1 MRCERMTADG
11 PVSRL
16 DGLRVCMLTSGHPPG
31 DDRIFFKE
39 ARTLVRAGAEV
50 TVVHRAGKATPS
62 PADGVSF
69 RGFEGPRSLKGRAM
83 NVARLAREASAT
95 RPDVIHC
102 HEPDALVSALVAADG
117 RVPVIYDSH
126 EMWGASAAGRFPS
139 PLWPLVERA
148 FQAGERRL
156 IRRCS
161 AAIGASWAISDFL
174 RQELDGSRVET
185 ILNVPVPEVFGPP
198 PARGWGEV
206 TYLCHDGHLSWDRG
220 LKVMVEAARI
230 VARDHRV
237 VLKIVGDVFR
247 EEREWL
253 DGYLEQHRCAGLVE
267 RTGWLPYSEVGNAL
281 ASCHIGLV
289 ALQRIPNNVVTS
301 SNKVFNYMLYG
312 IPFVGPEFRLSKQK
326 LAREERCGVLADSS
340 SPESYA
346 RAISAMIED
355 RAGTEEMGRRAAAA
369 SRERYR
375 WEHMEPLL
383 VGLYRRVLGA

>member
-1 MRCERMTADG
+1 LAQA
-11 PVSRL
+11 VS
-16 DGLRVCMLTSGHPPG
+16 TT
-31 DDRIFFKE
+31 K
-39 ARTLVRAGAEV
+39 
-50 TVVHRAGKATPS
+50 
-62 PADGVSF
+62 
-69 RGFEGPRSLKGRAM
+69 
-83 NVARLAREASAT
+83 
-95 RPDVIHC
+95 PDVIHC
-102 HEPDALVSALVAADG
+102 HEPDALVSALLAADG

-126 EMWGASAAGRFPS
+126 EMWGASAAGRFPP
-139 PLWPLVERA
+139 PLWPLAERV

-198 PARGWGEV
+198 PARSWGEV

-220 LKVMVEAARI
+220 LRVMVEAARI

-237 VLKIVGDVFR
+237 VLRIVGDVFG

-253 DGYLEQHRCAGLVE
+253 DGYLAQHGCAGLVE

-281 ASCHIGLV
+281 APCHIGLV

-326 LAREERCGVLADSS
+326 LVREERCGVLADSS

-383 VGLYRRVLGA
+383 VGLYRRVLGT